1 MKVVFDTNCL
11 YSFHLR
17 DLCLSLAEFEIIE
30 FFWSAHIKQELA
42 DSLLTNNKVSSQQVN
57 GLIQIIS
64 SAFPDAE
71 IRNYENLIGK
81 LNCRDVDDEHVLAA
95 AVAAQAD
102 FLVTF
107 NTKDFPRDSLK
118 IFGVEI
124 ISPDDFLVNLVN
136 LYQNK
141 ILKISTATFSKY
153 QSPALNLGNYAQI
166 LKNAGCPKFAA
177 ILNNLL
183 EI

>member
-30 FFWSAHIKQELA
+30 FFWSSHIKKELA
-42 DSLLTNNKVSSQQVN
+42 DSLLANNKVSRQQVKR
-57 GLIQIIS
+57 LIQIIS

-95 AVAAQAD
+95 AIAAQAD
-102 FLVTF
+102 FFVTF
-107 NTKDFPRDSLK
+107 NTKDFPQDSLK

-124 ISPDDFLVNLVN
+124 ISPNDFLINLVN
-136 LYQNK
+136 LYPDK
-141 ILKISTATFSKY
+141 ILEISTTTFSKY
-153 QSPALNLGNYAQI
+153 QSPAFNLNIYAQV
-166 LKNAGCPKFAA
+166 LKNAGCPKFATLL
-177 ILNNLL
+177 INSL